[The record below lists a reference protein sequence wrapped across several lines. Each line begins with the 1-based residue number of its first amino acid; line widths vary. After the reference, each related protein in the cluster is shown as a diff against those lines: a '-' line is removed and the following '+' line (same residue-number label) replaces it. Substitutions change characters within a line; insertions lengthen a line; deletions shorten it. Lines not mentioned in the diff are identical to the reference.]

1 MAMIMS
7 TTFTNTL
14 TSTNLLHTHNTTNF
28 NYSFPLI
35 KASNASSNQNAITNS
50 KRRIIIATILG
61 TTVSLLPS
69 SGAMAENW
77 GVRSFLWER
86 FFEPDL
92 SPEDSVAR
100 IKQTAEGLHSIRDML
115 ETMSWR
121 YVIFYIRLKQS
132 YLSKDL
138 KIAME
143 TLPKARHREY
153 VELANDL
160 VENMARLD
168 EFVRSPKVYESY
180 LYYEKT
186 LKSIDNVVAYL
197 A

>member
-1 MAMIMS
+1 MNSLLTNTTTTIFHAQSTHHFKHSIPTLKAS
-7 TTFTNTL
+7 VSPQETNVTSASRRKIFITTFL
-14 TSTNLLHTHNTTNF
+14 ATSLAQVQQSPPAL
-28 NYSFPLI
+28 
-35 KASNASSNQNAITNS
+35 
-50 KRRIIIATILG
+50 
-61 TTVSLLPS
+61 
-69 SGAMAENW
+69 AENW
-77 GVRSFLWER
+77 GVRSFIWER

-100 IKQTAEGLHSIRDML
+100 IRQTAEGLHSIRNML

-138 KIAME
+138 KIAMS
-143 TLPKARHREY
+143 TLPKGRWNEY
-153 VELANDL
+153 VELANVL
-160 VENMARLD
+160 VENMAKLD
-168 EFVRSPKVYESY
+168 QYVRSPKVYESY

-186 LKSIDNVVAYL
+186 LKAIDDVVTYL